1 MSRRT
6 KRVLEYNDKKLSPL
20 SFSKVRMKSDAYD
33 SVIAAETHERYID
46 GLENLMDTIDRLLKE
61 AEDDHKH

>member
-20 SFSKVRMKSDAYD
+20 SFSKLHIKSDAYD
-33 SVIAAETHERYID
+33 SVIAVETHERYID
-46 GLENLMDTIDRLLKE
+46 GLENLMDTINGLLKE
-61 AEDDHKH
+61 AENDHQH